1 MNTPV
6 LETERLLLR
15 PFRQEDTEA
24 VFEGWESDPE
34 VSRYMLWTCHND
46 IEKTRE
52 WITFELG
59 HIEKQDWYRFAVT
72 LKDTERLIG
81 TGLIYYEYEV
91 EGWEVAYNL
100 SRQYWGHGYATEA
113 MERIIEFAHDSLG
126 ITEVVGRY
134 AAENSA
140 SSNVLNKLGF
150 KYEREIPY
158 VCNDGLVRMKGI
170 QCRLVIK

>member
-15 PFRQEDTEA
+15 PFMQEDTEA
-24 VFEGWESDPE
+24 VFEGWESDSE
-34 VSRYMLWTCHND
+34 VSRYMLWTSHND

-52 WITFELG
+52 WIAFELG
-59 HIEKQDWYRFAVT
+59 QIDKPNWYRFAVV

-81 TGLIYYEYEV
+81 TGLIYYEDEV
-91 EGWEVAYNL
+91 EDWEVAYNL
-100 SRQYWGHGYATEA
+100 SRQYWGYGYATEA
-113 MERIIEFAHDSLG
+113 MGRIIEFAADSLG
-126 ITEVVGRY
+126 ITDIVGRY

-140 SSNVLNKLGF
+140 SGNVLNKLGF
-150 KYEREIPY
+150 EYEREIPY
-158 VCNDGLVRMKGI
+158 VYNDGHVKMKGI